1 MDFWTRTKTN
11 SSEPSP
17 VCFESQKRGEIASS
31 TMKIAAEKS
40 RSTACSS
47 ATVTETR
54 STSQLKNIR
63 PNYFVSL
70 PIKNEN
76 IKWAIKIF
84 EEFFKKNASGMT
96 GYQKVQTLAV
106 VLSSRALRTNFRS
119 FKIIWFLGTLDGGG
133 VSSGRK
139 WNCSR
144 ARNDGWNKNR
154 SWRYFES
161 ARFLQSIRQF

>member
-1 MDFWTRTKTN
+1 
-11 SSEPSP
+11 
-17 VCFESQKRGEIASS
+17 
-31 TMKIAAEKS
+31 MKIAAVQS
-40 RSTACSS
+40 SSTACSS
-47 ATVTETR
+47 ATATETR
-54 STSQLKNIR
+54 STSPQLKNIR

-76 IKWAIKIF
+76 IKGAIKIF
-84 EEFFKKNASGMT
+84 EEFYKKNDPRNASGMT

-139 WNCSR
+139 
-144 ARNDGWNKNR
+144 
-154 SWRYFES
+154 
-161 ARFLQSIRQF
+161 

>member
-1 MDFWTRTKTN
+1 
-11 SSEPSP
+11 
-17 VCFESQKRGEIASS
+17 
-31 TMKIAAEKS
+31 MKIAAEKS

-47 ATVTETR
+47 ARVTETR

-84 EEFFKKNASGMT
+84 EEFFKKNDPRNESGMT

-139 WNCSR
+139 
-144 ARNDGWNKNR
+144 
-154 SWRYFES
+154 
-161 ARFLQSIRQF
+161 

>member
-1 MDFWTRTKTN
+1 MTHKPLLISRESKKWIF
-11 SSEPSP
+11 EPEQRQIRANQAQS
-17 VCFESQKRGEIASS
+17 VLNHKKRGEIASS

-139 WNCSR
+139 
-144 ARNDGWNKNR
+144 
-154 SWRYFES
+154 
-161 ARFLQSIRQF
+161 